1 MVWCVHHHQ
10 GIMDHQRFR
19 LAMSLVRFFML
30 LSLVVWVGGIIFF
43 AFAVAPTV
51 FTVLPTHELAGRV
64 VTRSLG
70 LLHWVGVGSGIV
82 FLILS
87 TAEMHSHSGHWNPFA
102 ARNLSVLGMIA
113 LTLVSQLVVT
123 AKMTALRASMGDID
137 QVAVSDP
144 RRVAFN
150 QLHVWST
157 RLESVVLLL
166 GLIVIYLLARQ
177 WHPGLIAASSL

>member
-1 MVWCVHHHQ
+1 
-10 GIMDHQRFR
+10 
-19 LAMSLVRFFML
+19 MSILRFFML

-64 VTRSLG
+64 VTRSLN
-70 LLHWVGVGSGIV
+70 LLHWVGIGSGVV

-87 TAEMHSHSGHWNPFA
+87 LVETRSLLGAWHPA
-102 ARNLSVLGMIA
+102 AGRNLAVLGMIA
-113 LTLVSQLVVT
+113 FTLVSQLAVT
-123 AKMTALRASMGDID
+123 SKMVALRISMVDID
-137 QVAVSDP
+137 LVPVSDP

-157 RLESVVLLL
+157 RLESAVLLL
-166 GLIVIYLLARQ
+166 GLLVIYLLARQ
-177 WHPGLIAASSL
+177 WHPVLTTAAAAPMTISRNARSPVA

>member
-1 MVWCVHHHQ
+1 
-10 GIMDHQRFR
+10 
-19 LAMSLVRFFML
+19 MSILRFFML

-64 VTRSLG
+64 VTRSLN
-70 LLHWVGVGSGIV
+70 LLHWVGVGSGMV

-87 TAEMHSHSGHWNPFA
+87 TVEMHSRAGHWNPVF

-113 LTLVSQLVVT
+113 LTLISQLVVT
-123 AKMTALRASMGDID
+123 SKMVALRISMVDID
-137 QVAVSDP
+137 QVPVNDP

-157 RLESVVLLL
+157 RLETVVLLL
-166 GLIVIYLLARQ
+166 GLLALYLLARQ
-177 WHPGLIAASSL
+177 WHPGLSAAASTLSAEHPARSSVA